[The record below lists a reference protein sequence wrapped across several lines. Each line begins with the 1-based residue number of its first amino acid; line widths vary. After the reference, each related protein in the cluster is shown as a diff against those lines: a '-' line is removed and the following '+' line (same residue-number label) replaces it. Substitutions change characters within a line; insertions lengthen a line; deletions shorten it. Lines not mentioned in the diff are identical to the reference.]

1 MRVEELE
8 RSSTRERESFK
19 IATCLFFSNKLSRR
33 RRPKRKTRKTQ
44 LSSLSLSPPLSFP
57 LPQGTVGHPR
67 KRFYRARAHANPLS
81 DGFYADL
88 PDSPRDVAWEDLYKE
103 AFAVA
108 RSRGEAAPRV
118 TVADV
123 GCGFGGLL
131 TRLSP
136 LTPRGELLVGLELRS
151 KVCDY
156 VRQRAAVAR
165 ARALAEE
172 EERGAGG
179 EEAEA
184 TKAEATKAEATT
196 TTTTAKDPPPP
207 PPSTTT
213 PSPSPSCLNVSALRI
228 NAQRHLVNLF
238 EKHQLNKIFF
248 LFPDPHFKAKNWR
261 RRIVTPSSAAEFAY
275 VLRPGGRLYTITD
288 VEDLGGWMAGVLDD
302 CAMFRR
308 LSDDELAGDAAAG
321 LLSVAT
327 EEGQKV
333 ARNGGRTF
341 RACYERLERARRLPE

>member
-1 MRVEELE
+1 LRLV
-8 RSSTRERESFK
+8 
-19 IATCLFFSNKLSRR
+19 FFSRINLAAVDDRNEKREKLNS
-33 RRPKRKTRKTQ
+33 P
-44 LSSLSLSPPLSFP
+44 LSPPLSLSFP

-165 ARALAEE
+165 ARALAEQ

-196 TTTTAKDPPPP
+196 TTTTTAKDPPPP

-213 PSPSPSCLNVSALRI
+213 PSPSPALPPPSALRI

-288 VEDLGGWMAGVLDD
+288 VEDLGRWMAGVLDD

>member
-1 MRVEELE
+1 M
-8 RSSTRERESFK
+8 
-19 IATCLFFSNKLSRR
+19 
-33 RRPKRKTRKTQ
+33 
-44 LSSLSLSPPLSFP
+44 
-57 LPQGTVGHPR
+57 
-67 KRFYRARAHANPLS
+67 S

-88 PDSPRDVAWEDLYKE
+88 PDSPRDMDWEVLYKE
-103 AFAVA
+103 AFAEA
-108 RSRGEAAPRV
+108 RAKGEPLPRV
-118 TVADV
+118 TAADV

-165 ARALAEE
+165 ARAAATAAAAAAEKGGKEE
-172 EERGAGG
+172 EETAAAAATSTPTPTTTTAGKD
-179 EEAEA
+179 ASNA
-184 TKAEATKAEATT
+184 ATT
-196 TTTTAKDPPPP
+196 TT
-207 PPSTTT
+207 ST
-213 PSPSPSCLNVSALRI
+213 PSFPSCFNVSALRI

-288 VEDLGGWMAGVLDD
+288 VEDLGKWMAGVLDD
-302 CAMFRR
+302 SPMFRR
-308 LSDDELAGDAAAG
+308 LSEEELAGDAAAG

-341 RACYERLERARRLPE
+341 RACYERLEAPRVLPE